1 MIVIADSGSTKTDW
15 RLIDENKQIHQFST
29 QGINPYF
36 QSSEQIISLLKS
48 ELISQ
53 LKSTIWSLEPARPAG
68 GSEIFFYGAGCRVED
83 KKKIVE
89 NALFEVFPKSKIEI
103 YTDMLGA
110 ARSLCGKNAGIAAI
124 LGTGANTCYYDGQKI
139 VENRTSTGYILGD
152 EGSGAHIG
160 KTFIQAFLND
170 EMPKEIAD
178 RFVSRFK
185 LSKDNIIDAVYR
197 QPMPNRFLASFSKF
211 IYQNLKE
218 QFIIDL
224 VAGCF
229 NQFFDK
235 YICKYEKHKEV
246 KLSCTGSVAFYYSN
260 ILRAVALE
268 KGVSIDTI
276 TETPIS
282 GLTLYHLE
290 E

>member
-1 MIVIADSGSTKTDW
+1 MILIADSGSTKTDW
-15 RLIDENKQIHQFST
+15 RLIDEKKQIHQFLT

-36 QSSEQIISLLKS
+36 NTAEQIINVLKS
-48 ELISQ
+48 ELVTDI
-53 LKSTIWSLEPARPAG
+53 KSDTSTTLWVTDNPKF
-68 GSEIFFYGAGCRVED
+68 EIFFYGAGCRVED

-89 NALFEVFPKSKIEI
+89 LALSEVFPKSKIEI
-103 YTDMLGA
+103 STDMLGA
-110 ARSLCGKNAGIAAI
+110 AHSLCGKNAGIAAI
-124 LGTGANTCYYDGQKI
+124 LGTGANTCYYDGKNI

-160 KTFIQAFLND
+160 KTFVQAFLND
-170 EMPKEIAD
+170 EMPKDIAD
-178 RFVSRFK
+178 RFVARFK
-185 LSKDNIIDAVYR
+185 LSKDDIIDAVYR

-218 QFIIDL
+218 QFILDI

-229 NQFFDK
+229 HQFFDK
-235 YICKYEKHKEV
+235 HICKYEKHKEV

-276 TETPIS
+276 TETPIA
-282 GLTLYHLE
+282 GLTLFHLE
-290 E
+290 N

>member
-1 MIVIADSGSTKTDW
+1 MILIADSGSTKTDW
-15 RLIDENKQIHQFST
+15 RLIDEKKQIHQFAT

-36 QSSEQIISLLKS
+36 NSSEQIISLLKS

-53 LKSTIWSLEPARPAG
+53 LKSTIWNLE
-68 GSEIFFYGAGCRVED
+68 SEIFFYGAGCRVED

-89 NALFEVFPKSKIEI
+89 KALSEVFPKSKIEI

-110 ARSLCGKNAGIAAI
+110 AHSLCGKNPGIAAI
-124 LGTGANTCYYDGQKI
+124 LGTGANTCYYDGKRI

-170 EMPKEIAD
+170 EMPKDIAE
-178 RFVSRFK
+178 RFVARFK
-185 LSKDNIIDAVYR
+185 LSKDDIIDAVYR

-229 NQFFDK
+229 HQFFDK
-235 YICKYEKHKEV
+235 HICKYEKHKEV

-276 TETPIS
+276 TETPIA
-282 GLTLYHLE
+282 GLTLYHLGE
-290 E
+290 S